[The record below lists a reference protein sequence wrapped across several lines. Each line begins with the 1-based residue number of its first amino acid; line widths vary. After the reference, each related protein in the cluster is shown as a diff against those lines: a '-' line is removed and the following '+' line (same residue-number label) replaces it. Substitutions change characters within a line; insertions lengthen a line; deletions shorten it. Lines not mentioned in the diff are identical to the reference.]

1 MAALSIP
8 VSVAQWRKDSS
19 FLMTQ
24 ESGKRLSRR
33 LWGACPVSLTTSQSG
48 TDVWK
53 RWQRPLSYT
62 QAVCCV
68 SAGSKLVPS
77 FHSLLQVYQT
87 ELSWINTNIFASFF
101 FPLSLSFYHL
111 SVFVLFCFLFSF
123 SVPPSLTLISFFSV
137 LSFFLLPFALFCFVL
152 SFFYFVSF
160 LAVCFFRFP
169 SFAISN
175 SPLSFVSLS
184 FFPSLSLFFLF
195 LSLFSSFTF
204 FCFLF
209 IFSFL
214 SSFSLGLSSFFSFLK
229 SSSVPSCHCFF
240 YLFIS
245 VVFLSP
251 SYPFSFFVSFFV
263 CCGVTWRRIDPGK
276 AFAKQVSNL
285 VLWDK
290 VIYFVPSNSIYL
302 LISNPSAA
310 GRKTLS
316 VL

>member
-62 QAVCCV
+62 HAVCCV
-68 SAGSKLVPS
+68 SAGSELVPS

-195 LSLFSSFTF
+195 LSLFFLPSLSFVSYLFSAF
-204 FCFLF
+204 FRPSLLAYLLSFLF
-209 IFSFL
+209 
-214 SSFSLGLSSFFSFLK
+214 
-229 SSSVPSCHCFF
+229 
-240 YLFIS
+240 
-245 VVFLSP
+245 
-251 SYPFSFFVSFFV
+251 
-263 CCGVTWRRIDPGK
+263 
-276 AFAKQVSNL
+276 
-285 VLWDK
+285 
-290 VIYFVPSNSIYL
+290 
-302 LISNPSAA
+302 
-310 GRKTLS
+310 
-316 VL
+316 